1 MSLRFKRRF
10 MTTQSKSS
18 AELYVL
24 SIFYYFIAKL
34 LIKFIP
40 HIPSFEVVF
49 FRALISITMCI
60 YVIRKSGIIFKGTN
74 KIDLLMRG
82 VFGSVGVLAFF
93 YSLQHLP
100 LATATALI
108 NLSPIFTILLATLF
122 LKEKTKSQDWVLFFV
137 AFLGVLLLKGFDSRI
152 ETKDFLVGMAAPI
165 LASIAY
171 IFIRRLKDK
180 EDPNVVVF
188 SLSFVAIPVFIV
200 PTVIHWVTPTKV
212 EWILIL
218 LIGILIQIAQL
229 YLTRALQ
236 SAKSTSSLVHY
247 TYLDVVISAGAG
259 YFLFHEEATKM
270 TLIGIG
276 IIISSVYLLRQSHKK
291 LPV

>member
-1 MSLRFKRRF
+1 M
-10 MTTQSKSS
+10 
-18 AELYVL
+18 
-24 SIFYYFIAKL
+24 
-34 LIKFIP
+34 
-40 HIPSFEVVF
+40 
-49 FRALISITMCI
+49 
-60 YVIRKSGIIFKGTN
+60 
-74 KIDLLMRG
+74 
-82 VFGSVGVLAFF
+82 
-93 YSLQHLP
+93 
-100 LATATALI
+100 
-108 NLSPIFTILLATLF
+108 
-122 LKEKTKSQDWVLFFV
+122 
-137 AFLGVLLLKGFDSRI
+137 LKGFDSRI
-152 ETKDFLVGMAAPI
+152 ETKDFLVGMAAPV

-188 SLSFVAIPVFIV
+188 SHLLWLSPFLSFPPS
-200 PTVIHWVTPTKV
+200 PTGWLRTKV

-218 LIGILIQIAQL
+218 LIGILIQIAQV

-247 TYLDVVISAGAG
+247 TYLDVVISATAG

-291 LPV
+291 LSV